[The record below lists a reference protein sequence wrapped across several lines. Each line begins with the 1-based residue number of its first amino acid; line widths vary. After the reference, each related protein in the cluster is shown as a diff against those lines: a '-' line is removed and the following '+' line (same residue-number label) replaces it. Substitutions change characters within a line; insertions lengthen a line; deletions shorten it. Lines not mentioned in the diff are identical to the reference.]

1 MTLAELR
8 ALPPGF
14 RWSSGR
20 KESLIR
26 AILKAELTP
35 AQACAEFDL
44 SREEIGGWVR
54 RFRAH
59 GRQGLEI
66 YKLQAIRA

>member
-20 KESLIR
+20 KEALVR
-26 AILKAELTP
+26 AIQKAELTV
-35 AQACAEFDL
+35 AEACAEFDL
-44 SREEIGGWVR
+44 GAEEVASWIQ

-59 GRQGLEI
+59 GRPGLEI
-66 YKLQAIRA
+66 YKLQATRP